1 MTGMR
6 HFTLIALLIFSM
18 ALVYVIT
25 GSPYCQ
31 AADTRTQSDA
41 VSPDQVETMDDA
53 LEVKEEDIE
62 PEPQRLYC
70 AAQWTMLYKGQK
82 ADIEVTTRG
91 QYNEIAVFSCP
102 DCSLD
107 EHYVKPF
114 LETEYRGKTGLTR
127 LHECG
132 FTQAVFKGMRGT
144 EAIVVDVPSVFPDP
158 NRLVCINDWS
168 KDYQK
173 NYPTIQISS
182 RGELNEVIV
191 FSCLNCPFQKSFI
204 APFLLTV
211 SDGRTAMERMKQ
223 CGFTEIVFTNPM
235 GTREVV
241 REVR

>member
-1 MTGMR
+1 MR
-6 HFTLIALLIFSM
+6 YFTLIALLIFSI
-18 ALVYVIT
+18 ALVYRT
-25 GSPYCQ
+25 AGSLYSQ
-31 AADTRTQSDA
+31 AADTHTQSDA
-41 VSPDQVETMDDA
+41 VSPDQVETMEDA
-53 LEVKEEDIE
+53 LEVEEEDIE

-70 AAQWTMLYKGQK
+70 AEQWTMLYKGQK

-114 LETEYRGKTGLTR
+114 LESEYRGKTGLTR

-144 EAIVVDVPSVFPDP
+144 EAIVVDVPRVFPDP

-168 KDYQK
+168 KEYQE
-173 NYPTIQISS
+173 NYPTIHISS

-211 SDGRTAMERMKQ
+211 SDGRTAMERMKE

>member
-1 MTGMR
+1 MR
-6 HFTLIALLIFSM
+6 YFTLIALLIFSI
-18 ALVYVIT
+18 ALAYGIT
-25 GSPYCQ
+25 VSPDSN

-41 VSPDQVETMDDA
+41 VSPDQVETMEDA
-53 LEVKEEDIE
+53 LEVEEDDIE

-70 AAQWTMLYKGQK
+70 AEQWTMLYKGQK

-114 LETEYRGKTGLTR
+114 LESEYRGKTGLIR

-132 FTQAVFKGMRGT
+132 FTQAVFKGFRGT
-144 EAIVVDVPSVFPDP
+144 EAIVVDVPRVFPDP

-168 KDYQK
+168 KEYQE

-211 SDGRTAMERMKQ
+211 SDDRTAMERMKE

-241 REVR
+241 REVH

>member
-1 MTGMR
+1 MR
-6 HFTLIALLIFSM
+6 YFTLIAFLIFSI
-18 ALVYVIT
+18 APVYGIS
-25 GSPYCQ
+25 GPPESI

-41 VSPDQVETMDDA
+41 VSPDQVETMEDA
-53 LEVKEEDIE
+53 LEVEIEDVE

-70 AAQWTMLYKGQK
+70 AEQWTMLYKGQK

-91 QYNEIAVFSCP
+91 QYNEIAVFTCP

-114 LETEYRGKTGLTR
+114 LESEYRGKTGLMR

-132 FTQAVFKGMRGT
+132 FTQAVFKGFRGT
-144 EAIVVDVPSVFPDP
+144 EAIVVDVPRVFPDP

-168 KDYQK
+168 KEYQEH
-173 NYPTIQISS
+173 YPTIRISS

>member
-1 MTGMR
+1 MR
-6 HFTLIALLIFSM
+6 HFTFIIIIALLIFS
-18 ALVYVIT
+18 AGLVCGVP
-25 GSPYCQ
+25 GLHDSH

-41 VSPDQVETMDDA
+41 VSPDQVETAEDA
-53 LEVKEEDIE
+53 LDVEIEEIE

-70 AAQWTMLYKGQK
+70 AEQWTMLYKGQK
-82 ADIEVTTRG
+82 ADIKVTTRG
-91 QYNEIAVFSCP
+91 QYNEVAVFSCP

-114 LETEYRGKTGLTR
+114 LESEYRGKTGLMR

-132 FTQAVFKGMRGT
+132 FTQAVFKGFRGT
-144 EAIVVDVPSVFPDP
+144 EAIVVDVPRVFPDP
-158 NRLVCINDWS
+158 NRLLCVNDWS
-168 KDYQK
+168 EQYRKD
-173 NYPTIQISS
+173 YPTIHISS
-182 RGELNEVIV
+182 RGDLNEVIV

-211 SDGRTAMERMKQ
+211 SDGKTAMERMKE
-223 CGFTEIVFTNPM
+223 CGFTEVVFTNPM

>member
-1 MTGMR
+1 MKYYHRIAILILAAVFLYGSGLLDSGADDTG
-6 HFTLIALLIFSM
+6 
-18 ALVYVIT
+18 T
-25 GSPYCQ
+25 GP
-31 AADTRTQSDA
+31 AVNETGPVKTAD
-41 VSPDQVETMDDA
+41 EA
-53 LEVKEEDIE
+53 LEVDVEEIE

-70 AAQWTMLYKGQK
+70 AEQWTQLYKGQK
-82 ADIEVTTRG
+82 ADIKVTTRG
-91 QYNEIAVFSCP
+91 QYNEIALFSCP

-114 LETEYRGKTGLTR
+114 LESEYRGKTGLMR

-132 FTQAVFKGMRGT
+132 FTKAVFKGMRGT
-144 EAIVVDVPSVFPDP
+144 EAIVVDVPRIFPDP
-158 NRLVCINDWS
+158 NRFLCVNDWS
-168 KDYQK
+168 EQYQRD
-173 NYPTIQISS
+173 YPTIHISS

-211 SDGRTAMERMKQ
+211 SDGRTAIDRMKE

-241 REVR
+241 RGVR

>member
-1 MTGMR
+1 
-6 HFTLIALLIFSM
+6 
-18 ALVYVIT
+18 
-25 GSPYCQ
+25 
-31 AADTRTQSDA
+31 
-41 VSPDQVETMDDA
+41 
-53 LEVKEEDIE
+53 
-62 PEPQRLYC
+62 
-70 AAQWTMLYKGQK
+70 
-82 ADIEVTTRG
+82 
-91 QYNEIAVFSCP
+91 
-102 DCSLD
+102 
-107 EHYVKPF
+107 VKPF

-144 EAIVVDVPSVFPDP
+144 EAIVVDVPRVFPDP

-204 APFLLTV
+204 TPFLLTV

>member
-6 HFTLIALLIFSM
+6 YFTLIALLIFSI
-18 ALVYVIT
+18 ALVYGIT
-25 GSPYCQ
+25 GSPDSN

-41 VSPDQVETMDDA
+41 VSPDQIETMEDA
-53 LEVKEEDIE
+53 LEVEEDDIE

-70 AAQWTMLYKGQK
+70 AEQWTMLYKGQK

-114 LETEYRGKTGLTR
+114 LESEYRGKTGLIR

-132 FTQAVFKGMRGT
+132 FTQAVFKGFRGT
-144 EAIVVDVPSVFPDP
+144 EAIVVDVPRVFPDP

-168 KDYQK
+168 KEYQEH
-173 NYPTIQISS
+173 YPTIQISS

>member
-1 MTGMR
+1 MR
-6 HFTLIALLIFSM
+6 YFTLIALLVFSI
-18 ALVYVIT
+18 ALVYGIT
-25 GSPYCQ
+25 GSPDSN

-41 VSPDQVETMDDA
+41 VSPDQIETMEDA
-53 LEVKEEDIE
+53 LEVEEDDIE

-70 AAQWTMLYKGQK
+70 AEQWTMLYKGQK

-114 LETEYRGKTGLTR
+114 LESEYRGKTGLIR

-132 FTQAVFKGMRGT
+132 FTQAVFKGFRGT
-144 EAIVVDVPSVFPDP
+144 EAIVVDVPRVFPDP

-168 KDYQK
+168 KEYQEH
-173 NYPTIQISS
+173 YPTIQISS

>member
-1 MTGMR
+1 MR
-6 HFTLIALLIFSM
+6 YFTLIALLIFSI
-18 ALVYVIT
+18 ALVYGIT
-25 GSPYCQ
+25 GSPDSN

-41 VSPDQVETMDDA
+41 VSPDQIETMEDA
-53 LEVKEEDIE
+53 LEVEEDDIE

-70 AAQWTMLYKGQK
+70 AEQWTMLYKGQK

-114 LETEYRGKTGLTR
+114 LESEYRGKTGLIR

-132 FTQAVFKGMRGT
+132 FTQAVFKGFRGT
-144 EAIVVDVPSVFPDP
+144 EAIVVDVPRVFPDP

-168 KDYQK
+168 KEYQEH
-173 NYPTIQISS
+173 YPTIQISS

>member
-1 MTGMR
+1 MR
-6 HFTLIALLIFSM
+6 YFTLIALLIFSI
-18 ALVYVIT
+18 APVYGIT
-25 GSPYCQ
+25 VSPDSN

-41 VSPDQVETMDDA
+41 ASPDQVETMEDA
-53 LEVKEEDIE
+53 LEVEEEDVE

-70 AAQWTMLYKGQK
+70 AEQWTMLYKGQK

-91 QYNEIAVFSCP
+91 QYNELAVFSCP

-114 LETEYRGKTGLTR
+114 LESEYRGKTGLTR

-144 EAIVVDVPSVFPDP
+144 EAIVVDVPRVFPDP

-211 SDGRTAMERMKQ
+211 SDGRTAMERMKE

>member
-1 MTGMR
+1 MR
-6 HFTLIALLIFSM
+6 YFTLIALLIFTI
-18 ALVYVIT
+18 ALVYGIT
-25 GSPYCQ
+25 GPPDSN
-31 AADTRTQSDA
+31 AADTRMQSDA
-41 VSPDQVETMDDA
+41 VSPDQVETMEDA
-53 LEVKEEDIE
+53 LEVKEDDIE
-62 PEPQRLYC
+62 PDPQRLYC
-70 AAQWTMLYKGQK
+70 AEQWTMLYKGQK

-91 QYNEIAVFSCP
+91 QYNEIAVFTCP

-114 LETEYRGKTGLTR
+114 LESEYRGKTGLMR

-132 FTQAVFKGMRGT
+132 FTQAVFKGFRGT
-144 EAIVVDVPSVFPDP
+144 EAIVVDVPRVFPDP
-158 NRLVCINDWS
+158 NRLICINDWS

-211 SDGRTAMERMKQ
+211 SDGRTAMERMKE

>member
-1 MTGMR
+1 MR
-6 HFTLIALLIFSM
+6 YFTRLALIVFST
-18 ALVYVIT
+18 ALVYGIA
-25 GSPYCQ
+25 GFPYSH
-31 AADTRTQSDA
+31 AVDTHMESDT
-41 VSPDQVETMDDA
+41 VSPDQVETLQNAHRVEADD
-53 LEVKEEDIE
+53 VE

-70 AAQWTMLYKGQK
+70 AEQWTQLYKGQK
-82 ADIEVTTRG
+82 ADIKVTTRG
-91 QYNEIAVFSCP
+91 QYNEIVLFSCP

-114 LETEYRGKTGLTR
+114 LESEYRGKTGLMR

-132 FTQAVFKGMRGT
+132 FTKAVFKGMRGT
-144 EAIVVDVPSVFPDP
+144 EAIVVDVPRIFPDP
-158 NRLVCINDWS
+158 NRFLCVNDWS
-168 KDYQK
+168 EQYQRD
-173 NYPTIQISS
+173 YPTIHISS

-211 SDGRTAMERMKQ
+211 SDGRTAMDRMKE

>member
-1 MTGMR
+1 MR
-6 HFTLIALLIFSM
+6 HFALIALLIFSM
-18 ALVYVIT
+18 ALVYGIT
-25 GSPYCQ
+25 GSPDSN
-31 AADTRTQSDA
+31 AADTHTQSDA
-41 VSPDQVETMDDA
+41 VSPDQVETMEDA
-53 LEVKEEDIE
+53 LEVEEEDVE

-70 AAQWTMLYKGQK
+70 AEQWTMLYKGQK

-144 EAIVVDVPSVFPDP
+144 EAIVVDVPRVFPDP

-168 KDYQK
+168 KEYQEH
-173 NYPTIQISS
+173 YPTIQISS

-211 SDGRTAMERMKQ
+211 SDGRTAMERMKE

>member
-1 MTGMR
+1 MR
-6 HFTLIALLIFSM
+6 HFTRVALIILST
-18 ALVYVIT
+18 ALVFGIAGFQY
-25 GSPYCQ
+25 SH

-41 VSPDQVETMDDA
+41 VSPDQIETMDDA
-53 LEVKEEDIE
+53 LEVEEEDVE

-70 AAQWTMLYKGQK
+70 AQQWTQLYKGQK
-82 ADIEVTTRG
+82 ADIKVTTRG

-107 EHYVKPF
+107 EHFVKPF
-114 LETEYRGKTGLTR
+114 LETEYRGETGLTR
-127 LHECG
+127 LHKCG

-144 EAIVVDVPSVFPDP
+144 EAIVVDVPRVFPDP

-168 KDYQK
+168 REYQK

-211 SDGRTAMERMKQ
+211 SDGRTAMERMKE

-241 REVR
+241 RQVR